1 MASRTA
7 NGVTAEAVT
16 TQEKTSVRWDVLP
29 EATAEQRAAFPE
41 LHPTVVQLLVNRG
54 ITDQEQVDR
63 FLTPDFGQDI
73 HDPFLLRNMR
83 TACERLWSAME
94 AKEHIV
100 IHGDYDADGVCGS
113 AVLMTTFREAMRL
126 RGLDTSLLTSYLP
139 HRENEGYGIR
149 IATVEKLAA
158 QGAKLMITV
167 DCGIGCAAEIARAKE
182 LGMDTIVVDH
192 HQIPERIPECI
203 ILHPLVE
210 GETYPYKS
218 LAAVGVAYKFACAFI
233 TTCAEKGIA
242 FEPGFEKWLLDLVSI
257 ATVTDVMPLVGE
269 NRTLEKYGLLVL
281 NKTKRPGLRSLI
293 EGAGLQWG
301 KLDTVSVG
309 FAIGPRINAAG
320 RMDHAR
326 AAFDTLVA
334 EDAATAKELAERL
347 NQLNKDR
354 QQLTERI
361 VREARAMAKE
371 AGPRRVQVIVGEGWP
386 AGIVGLIAGR
396 IVGELGVPTFIF
408 GREGD
413 HMVGSGRSVP
423 GFNLVAAMDTAAP
436 HLVRYGGH
444 PQACGLTV
452 SGDANLAAFR
462 ECVERYADEQ
472 LKDRDLRP
480 FLRIDGELR
489 TSQIT
494 WELAESILL
503 LEPHGEG
510 NPRPTFLLKGV
521 LVASVTPV
529 GRDGK
534 HVRIGVR
541 GDTPKE
547 WKVIAFGKAEKAR
560 ELTPGSRAD
569 VVVELGFNEWNG
581 TREIQLRAVDFRLS
595 A

>member
-1 MASRTA
+1 MPDSTNAIK
-7 NGVTAEAVT
+7 EKPAVIERVET
-16 TQEKTSVRWDVLP
+16 RWDVFP

-41 LHPTVVQLLVNRG
+41 LHPLVVQLLVNRG
-54 ITDQEQVDR
+54 ITDQDAVDR

-83 TACERLWSAME
+83 AACERLWEAMGNGE
-94 AKEHIV
+94 KIV

-113 AVLMTTFREAMRL
+113 ALLMTTFREALRM
-126 RGLDTSLLTSYLP
+126 RGLDTSTLSSYLP

-158 QGAKLMITV
+158 QGATLMITV
-167 DCGIGCAAEIARAKE
+167 DCGIGCAVEIARAKE

-192 HQIPERIPECI
+192 HQIPERIPEDCI
-203 ILHPLVE
+203 ILHPLVA

-233 TTCAEKGIA
+233 TVAGEKGVR
-242 FEPGFEKWLLDLVSI
+242 FEPGYEKWLLDLVSI

-281 NKTKRPGLRSLI
+281 NKTKRPGLRAMI
-293 EGAGLQWG
+293 EVAGLQLG
-301 KLDTVSVG
+301 KLDTTSVG
-309 FAIGPRINAAG
+309 FSLGPRINAAG

-326 AAFDTLVA
+326 AAFETLVA
-334 EDAATAKELAERL
+334 EDEATAKERAENL
-347 NQLNKDR
+347 NQLNRDR
-354 QQLTERI
+354 QQLTERV
-361 VREARAMAKE
+361 VREARAMVKE
-371 AGPRRVQVIVGEGWP
+371 AGPRRVQVIAGDGWP

-396 IVGELGVPTFIF
+396 LVNDLGVPTFVF

-423 GFNLVAAMDTAAP
+423 GFNLVAAMDTAAE

-444 PQACGLTV
+444 PQACGLTI
-452 SGDANLAAFR
+452 SGNANLEAFR
-462 ECVERYADEQ
+462 ERVEQYADEQ

-480 FLRIDGELR
+480 FVRVDAELR

-494 WELAESILL
+494 WELIESILS

-510 NPRPTFLLKGV
+510 NARPIFLLRDV
-521 LVASVTPV
+521 LVSSVTPV
-529 GRDGK
+529 GKDGK

-560 ELTPGSRAD
+560 EFTPGCRAD
-569 VVVELGFNEWNG
+569 VLVELGVNEWNG
-581 TREIQLRAVDFRLS
+581 TREIQLRAVDFRF
-595 A
+595 AT

>member
-1 MASRTA
+1 
-7 NGVTAEAVT
+7 
-16 TQEKTSVRWDVLP
+16 
-29 EATAEQRAAFPE
+29 
-41 LHPTVVQLLVNRG
+41 
-54 ITDQEQVDR
+54 
-63 FLTPDFGQDI
+63 
-73 HDPFLLRNMR
+73 
-83 TACERLWSAME
+83 ME
-94 AKEHIV
+94 SKETIV

-113 AVLMTTFREAMRL
+113 ALLMSVFRQSMRM
-126 RGLDTSLLTSYLP
+126 RGLDPALLSSYLP

-149 IATVEKLAA
+149 VATVEKLAA
-158 QGAKLMITV
+158 QGTTLMITV
-167 DCGIGCAAEIARAKE
+167 DCGISCRTEIARAAE

-192 HQIPERIPECI
+192 HQIPEKIPECI

-218 LAAVGVAYKFACAFI
+218 LAAVGVSYKFACAFI
-233 TTCAEKGIA
+233 AYSAEKGFA
-242 FEPGFEKWLLDLVSI
+242 FEPGYEKWLLDLVSI

-269 NRTLEKYGLLVL
+269 NRTLEKYGLIVL
-281 NKTKRPGLRSLI
+281 NKTKRPGLRALI
-293 EGAGLQWG
+293 EAAGLQFG

-309 FAIGPRINAAG
+309 FSIGPRINAAG

-334 EDAATAKELAERL
+334 EDEASAKELAERL
-347 NQLNKDR
+347 NQLNRDR
-354 QQLTERI
+354 QQLTERV

-371 AGPRRVQVIVGEGWP
+371 AGPRKVQVIAGEGWP

-396 IVGELGVPTFIF
+396 LVNDLGVPTFVF

-423 GFNLVAAMDTAAP
+423 GFNLVAAMDTAAQ

-444 PQACGLTV
+444 PQACGLTI
-452 SGDANLAAFR
+452 SGDANLQAFR

-472 LKDRDLRP
+472 LEGRDLRP
-480 FLRIDGELR
+480 FLRVDAELR

-494 WELAESILL
+494 WELAESILA

-510 NPRPTFLLKGV
+510 NPRPVFLLRDV
-521 LVASVTPV
+521 LVSSVTPV
-529 GRDGK
+529 GKDGK

-547 WKVIAFGKAEKAR
+547 WKVIAFGKAEQAR
-560 ELTPGSRAD
+560 EFPPGCRAD
-569 VVVELGFNEWNG
+569 VLVELGFNEWNG
-581 TREIQLRAVDFRLS
+581 TREIQLRAVDFRH
-595 A
+595 AV